1 MSPYIGW
8 GMVAKY
14 KQTVMPLV
22 GLVAVMLILTFA
34 SAPLYRLFCQVTG
47 FGGTPQIGENTPLI
61 TKDPMANLGRA
72 FRIEFN
78 ADVNLGLPWVFRP
91 EQRSVSVHA
100 GRPFLIYYE
109 AHNNS
114 QTPVVGTATFNVTP
128 LKAGRYFHKIQCFC
142 FKEQSIKPGA
152 TKRFPVSF
160 YVDPAILKDPFM
172 DDVTSITL
180 SYTFFEKKE
189 GS

>member
-1 MSPYIGW
+1 MAGKYTRT
-8 GMVAKY
+8 VA
-14 KQTVMPLV
+14 PLV
-22 GLVAVMLILTFA
+22 GLVALMLTLAFA
-34 SAPLYRLFCQVTG
+34 SVPLYRLFCQVTG
-47 FGGTPQIGENTPLI
+47 FGGTPQMGGVAPTVAEVPL
-61 TKDPMANLGRA
+61 KDQGRP

-78 ADVNLGLPWVFRP
+78 ADVNPGLPWMFRP
-91 EQRSVSVHA
+91 EQHDISVHA

-109 AHNNS
+109 AKNMD
-114 QTPVVGTATFNVTP
+114 QTPIVGTSTFNVTP

-142 FKEQSIKPGA
+142 FKEQSIKPGE